1 MIDFVE
7 NFSKIFITNVSIF
20 NSNHDNINKFIIVS
34 LSFIS
39 NIMKLPVVDKLNEL
53 YIRKFLVILF

>member
-7 NFSKIFITNVSIF
+7 NLSKIFITNVSLV
-20 NSNHDNINKFIIVS
+20 NSNHHNVNKFINFFI
-34 LSFIS
+34 SFIS